1 MTIDEKIAALEFDV
15 IEMKRMQA
23 MADRLAEED
32 NEGGEGGA
40 MVIAVKALIGL
51 AVMHYEEEIAT
62 LKGPEAA

>member
-1 MTIDEKIAALEFDV
+1 
-15 IEMKRMQA
+15 
-23 MADRLAEED
+23 
-32 NEGGEGGA
+32 